1 MGHILAI
8 VALPPTATA
17 DLDVAADTAMDIMA
31 DADKTG
37 RWSAWRTGGRFQ
49 DHFSVAPGTSPH
61 KLLRGPDPRPNRA
74 TGGTIEDLDLAAM
87 RRAAVDR
94 AQAAHARWR
103 EIDAAAPGA
112 LPLSHFEAM
121 HRADPAGCPL
131 HLAHAAHAAQPQLAA
146 AQAESLL
153 RPYTD
158 PVTALA
164 DEQQA
169 VTRAAARAVTG
180 FGLSAFLDLDGRW
193 SADPANI
200 PSTAEAAASD
210 LFHRRTNVYIAAL
223 DPRCALV
230 AVDLS
235 T

>member
-1 MGHILAI
+1 MGHILVL

-17 DLDVAADTAMDIMA
+17 DLDSAADTAMDMMA
-31 DADKTG
+31 EADETG

-49 DHFSVAPGTSPH
+49 DHFAVASGTSPRSV
-61 KLLRGPDPRPNRA
+61 LRGPNHRPDRA
-74 TGGTIEDLDLAAM
+74 TGGAIESLDLAAM
-87 RRAAVDR
+87 RRAAADR

-112 LPLSHFEAM
+112 LPRSHFEAM
-121 HRADPAGCPL
+121 HRADPDGCPL
-131 HLAHAAHAAQPQLAA
+131 HLARAAHAAQPQIAA
-146 AQAESLL
+146 ARAEGIL
-153 RPYTD
+153 RPFSD

-169 VTRAAARAVTG
+169 IARAADRAVTG
-180 FGLSAFLDLDGRW
+180 FGLSAFLDLDGIW
-193 SADPANI
+193 SPDPANY
-200 PSTAEAAASD
+200 PGTAEAAASD
-210 LFHRRTNVYIAAL
+210 LFHRRTNEYIASL